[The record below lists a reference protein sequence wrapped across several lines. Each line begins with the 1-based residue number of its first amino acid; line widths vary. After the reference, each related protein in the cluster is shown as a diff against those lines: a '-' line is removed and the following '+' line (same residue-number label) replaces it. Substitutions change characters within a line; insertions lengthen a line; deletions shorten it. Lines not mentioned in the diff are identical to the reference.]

1 MKSSLARSLC
11 KRSIVINQKQHKSGF
26 IKLIDKIKP
35 QIKELAV
42 ADLNKKINNQD
53 SFYLID
59 VREQNEFQG
68 GSIAHAIHLSKGIIE
83 RDIEKY
89 IPDFEA
95 EIVVYCSGGFRSCLA
110 ADNLQKMG
118 YRQVA
123 SLQGGLRAWLE
134 ATYPLSK

>member
-1 MKSSLARSLC
+1 
-11 KRSIVINQKQHKSGF
+11 VINHKQHTSAF
-26 IKLIDKIKP
+26 IKLVDEIRP
-35 QIKELAV
+35 QIKELTV
-42 ADLNKKINNQD
+42 ADLNKKINSQH

-59 VREQNEFQG
+59 VREREEFQQ
-68 GSIAHAIHLSKGIIE
+68 GSILHAIPLSKGIIE

-89 IPDFEA
+89 IPDFGA

-118 YRQVA
+118 YHQVA

-134 ATYPLSK
+134 AGYPLTYQMTK

>member
-1 MKSSLARSLC
+1 
-11 KRSIVINQKQHKSGF
+11 VINQKQHTSGF
-26 IKLIDKIKP
+26 IRLVDKIKP
-35 QIKELAV
+35 QIKELTV
-42 ADLNKKINNQD
+42 AELNKKINNQH

-59 VREQNEFQG
+59 VRECDEFQQ
-68 GSIAHAIHLSKGIIE
+68 GSIVHAIHLSKGIIE

-95 EIVVYCSGGFRSCLA
+95 EIVVYCSGGFRSCLV

-118 YRQVA
+118 YHQVI

-134 ATYPLSK
+134 AGYPLIKTIK

>member
-1 MKSSLARSLC
+1 M
-11 KRSIVINQKQHKSGF
+11 INQKQHTSGF
-26 IKLIDKIKP
+26 IKLVDKIKP
-35 QIKELAV
+35 QIKELTV
-42 ADLNKKINNQD
+42 ADLNKKINNQHP
-53 SFYLID
+53 FYLID
-59 VREQNEFQG
+59 VREHDEFQQG
-68 GSIAHAIHLSKGIIE
+68 FIAHAIPLSKGIIE

-95 EIVVYCSGGFRSCLA
+95 EIVVYCSGGFRSCLV

-134 ATYPLSK
+134 AGYPLNKMSK

>member
-1 MKSSLARSLC
+1 M
-11 KRSIVINQKQHKSGF
+11 INHKQHTSGF
-26 IKLIDKIKP
+26 IKLVNKIKP

-42 ADLNKKINNQD
+42 ADLNKKIND
-53 SFYLID
+53 RHSFYLID
-59 VREQNEFQG
+59 VRECDEFQQ
-68 GSIAHAIHLSKGIIE
+68 GSIAHAIPLSKGIIE

-89 IPDFEA
+89 IPDFEV
-95 EIVVYCSGGFRSCLA
+95 EIVVYCSGGFRSCLV

-134 ATYPLSK
+134 AGYPLIKMHK

>member
-1 MKSSLARSLC
+1 M
-11 KRSIVINQKQHKSGF
+11 NQKQHTSGF
-26 IKLIDKIKP
+26 IKLVDKIKP

-42 ADLNKKINNQD
+42 ADLNKKIND
-53 SFYLID
+53 RHSFYLID
-59 VREQNEFQG
+59 VRERDEFQQ
-68 GSIAHAIHLSKGIIE
+68 GSIVHAIPLSKGIIE

-89 IPDFEA
+89 IPDYEV
-95 EIVVYCSGGFRSCLA
+95 EIVVYCSGGFRSCLV

-134 ATYPLSK
+134 AGYPLIKMNR